1 MLDFTAWNAH
11 DRLHVAM
18 AGEKT
23 IRSLERGLQVL
34 RALQDQPISSLHE
47 IHHLTRIPKPTL
59 VRILRTLEGGGVV
72 SRRLADG
79 RYRISATLSRL
90 ARKPDRFDRVAEAA
104 APVLDRLCRKLS
116 WPSDLFVPAGD
127 HIEIRETSR
136 VRTPFSTI
144 FMHDRIGTPVN
155 WVLSA
160 VGRAYL
166 AYCPDKERQK
176 ILTSLRNSKL
186 PEDRLARDERRLNQ
200 ILAETRGRGYG
211 TRDPSF
217 GGGAYGQQAP
227 DGLSGIAVPLLD
239 GRRVHGV
246 INIVWP
252 KAAKTVDEMIRDH
265 FGDLQG
271 AACEIVDSL
280 RKQTRGR

>member
-1 MLDFTAWNAH
+1 MPKA
-11 DRLHVAM
+11 
-18 AGEKT
+18 KT

-47 IHHLTRIPKPTL
+47 IHRLTRIPKPTL
-59 VRILRTLEGGGVV
+59 VRILHTLEGVGAV
-72 SRRLADG
+72 SRRLADR

-104 APVLDRLCRKLS
+104 APVLDRLCRKIS

-136 VRTPFSTI
+136 VRTPFSTV

-166 AYCPDKERQK
+166 AYCPDKERQN
-176 ILTSLRNSKL
+176 ILRLLRNSKQ

-200 ILAETRGRGYG
+200 ILAETRARGYG

-217 GGGAYGQQAP
+217 GGGAYGRQAP

-239 GRRVHGV
+239 GRRVYGV

-252 KAAKTVDEMIRDH
+252 KAAKRVDDMVREH
-265 FGDLQG
+265 LADLQG
-271 AACEIVDSL
+271 AAHEIVDVL
-280 RKQTRGR
+280 HEQTRGR

>member
-1 MLDFTAWNAH
+1 
-11 DRLHVAM
+11 M
-18 AGEKT
+18 AGAKT

-34 RALQDQPISSLHE
+34 RALQDQPISSLYE

-59 VRILRTLEGGGVV
+59 VRILYTLEGVGAV

-79 RYRISATLSRL
+79 RYRISATLSR
-90 ARKPDRFDRVAEAA
+90 RKWDRFDRVAEAA
-104 APVLDRLCRKLS
+104 APVLDRLCRKIS

-136 VRTPFSTI
+136 VRTPFSTV

-166 AYCPDKERQK
+166 AHCPDKERQK
-176 ILTSLRNSKL
+176 ILTLLRNSNL

-200 ILAETRGRGYG
+200 ILAETRARGYG

-217 GGGAYGQQAP
+217 GGGAYGRQAP

-246 INIVWP
+246 INIIWP
-252 KAAKTVDEMIRDH
+252 KAAKAVDEMLRDH
-265 FGDLQG
+265 LGDLQG
-271 AACEIVDSL
+271 AAREIVDSL
-280 RKQTRGR
+280 HEQSRSR